1 MEESKKIVETFFKE
15 VRSGKNLQLAHDFMH
30 ENVIAHQVQSENEY
44 VITRSPNDYIEH
56 VKEMQDLYGQFEL
69 EIQEILADGRKV
81 YIRWKQTGR
90 TPGNKII
97 IQIASAVY
105 LVERG
110 KIAEY
115 WIQIDRKGI
124 ENQSEQPD

>member
-1 MEESKKIVETFFKE
+1 LSEAKRIVSAFFE
-15 VRSGKNLQLAHDFMH
+15 NVRSGKNLQAAYEFMH
-30 ENVIAHQVQSENEY
+30 EQVIAHQVQSENEY
-44 VITRSPNDYIEH
+44 TITRSPKDYIEH
-56 VKEMQDLYGQFEL
+56 VEEMQELYGQFEL
-69 EIQEILADGRKV
+69 IIQEIVADENKV
-81 YIRWKQTGR
+81 YVRWKQIGQTDK
-90 TPGNKII
+90 NKTI

-124 ENQSEQPD
+124 ENQCQ

>member
-1 MEESKKIVETFFKE
+1 MSEAKTIVSAFFE
-15 VRSGKNLQLAHDFMH
+15 NVRSGKNLQAAYEFMH
-30 ENVIAHQVQSENEY
+30 EQVIAHQVQSEDEY
-44 VITRSPNDYIEH
+44 TITRSPKDYIEH
-56 VKEMQDLYGQFEL
+56 VEEMQELYGQFEL
-69 EIQEILADGRKV
+69 IIQEIVADENKV
-81 YIRWKQTGR
+81 YVRWKQIGQTDK
-90 TPGNKII
+90 NKAI

-124 ENQSEQPD
+124 ENQCQ

>member
-1 MEESKKIVETFFKE
+1 LSEAKRIVSAFFE
-15 VRSGKNLQLAHDFMH
+15 NVRSGKNLQAAYEFIH
-30 ENVIAHQVQSENEY
+30 EQVIAHQVQSENEY
-44 VITRSPNDYIEH
+44 TITRSPKDYIEH
-56 VKEMQDLYGQFEL
+56 VEEMQELYGQFEL
-69 EIQEILADGRKV
+69 IIQEIVADENKV
-81 YIRWKQTGR
+81 YVRWKQIGQTDK
-90 TPGNKII
+90 NKTI

-124 ENQSEQPD
+124 ENQCQ